1 MSYEIVGIAILW
13 TFLFGYL
20 LVASI
25 DFGAGFFSFY
35 SVLTGHQ
42 NKIHNI
48 IQRYLSPVWEVTN
61 VFLIFFVVG
70 LNGFFPDAAY
80 YYGTALLVPGSIAIV
95 LLAIRG
101 VYYAYNTYGHS
112 GKNNIVY
119 MALYGATGL
128 LIPAA
133 LSTVLAISEGGIIVE
148 NSTGVHLQWGQL
160 LSNPYTWAVIIL
172 ALVSVL
178 YISAM
183 FLSFYAKRA
192 GDKVAFEIV
201 RGYALLWSAP
211 TILASL
217 LAFFQINKQNP
228 DHFTNMLN
236 IAWMFVASFICFAGA
251 VYLVWQ
257 RRHLGVSFILVMLQF
272 AFAWYGYGRSHLP
285 YVLYP
290 YINVYDSFTN
300 STMAYAL
307 ITAFVAGLLVLIPSL
322 ILILRLFLF
331 DAKYVRGHEG
341 KKG

>member
-20 LVASI
+20 IVASI

-112 GKNNIVY
+112 GKNNIAY

-148 NSTGVHLQWGQL
+148 NSTGVHLQWGEL
-160 LSNPYTWAVIIL
+160 LSNSYTWAVIFL

-183 FLSFYAKRA
+183 FLSYYAKRA

-201 RGYALLWSAP
+201 RGYALLWSGP
-211 TILASL
+211 TIVASL

-228 DHFTNMLN
+228 DHFANMLN
-236 IAWMFVASFICFAGA
+236 TAWMFVASFVCFVGA
-251 VYLVWQ
+251 VYLVW
-257 RRHLGVSFILVMLQF
+257 RRHHLGTSFILVMLQF

-290 YINVYDSFTN
+290 YINVHHSFTN
-300 STMAYAL
+300 SVMAYAL
-307 ITAFVAGLLVLIPSL
+307 ITAFSAGLLVLIPSL

-331 DAKYVRGHEG
+331 DADYVRGQAG